1 MAEVSSDVLLDKLR
15 ALKKD
20 RDVIVF
26 RQLESGG
33 YVGITAKDFAE
44 MLHWIMKGKVVEE
57 IIVGY
62 AEDGSPIVQ
71 RRERDPTAEEI
82 KQRWLDS
89 GYVEFFEEWLSK
101 GVISKADLK
110 RWFGSEKPWQ

>member
-1 MAEVSSDVLLDKLR
+1 MAEVSKDVLLDKLR

-20 RDVIVF
+20 KDVIVF
-26 RQLESGG
+26 RQLEQG
-33 YVGITAKDFAE
+33 YVGISAKDFAE
-44 MLHWIMKGKVVEE
+44 MLRWIVKGKVVEE
-57 IIVGY
+57 VVVGY